1 MLREARRW
9 AQIADQVKAYEFAH
23 TGALCGL
30 AQVGQVLLR
39 EGDRITAK
47 HAAWLANTVLN
58 AYAMPDGMPCMTAE
72 DVEAKV
78 FRTSLELLEEQLSSS
93 SR

>member
-78 FRTSLELLEEQLSSS
+78 FRTSLELLEERLSSS
-93 SR
+93 GR